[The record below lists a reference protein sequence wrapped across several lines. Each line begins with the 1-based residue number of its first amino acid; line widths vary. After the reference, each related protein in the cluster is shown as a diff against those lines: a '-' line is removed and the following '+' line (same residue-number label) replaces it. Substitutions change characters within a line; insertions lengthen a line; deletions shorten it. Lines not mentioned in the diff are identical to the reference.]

1 MNEQTLFRAAHRRL
15 TLLCAGITAA
25 ILCLFSCL
33 YLLLAEKTLRDSQ
46 WNAFRQ
52 DMANLAS
59 SLEQQT
65 VITHIYLSGLEQ
77 NNGYQ
82 IYLWDQDMPF
92 RFNEVPHHTLS
103 LQTRE
108 LLLSYLPGEDALS
121 RQETADSH
129 KSRTLPT
136 GETCSLLSSGE
147 DWVILHLK
155 AGQGREYQVYLAR
168 LTIGQPSAHQLLT
181 SPRTPGITMLVAS
194 SRQNLSGQFWG
205 QRLRFFL
212 IDLAGILLLTLFSH
226 FFTGR
231 MLRPL
236 LESHRRQTRFIA
248 DASHELRTPL
258 SVILATNECCTTAS
272 PEEQAGFFQTIRKE
286 GRRMN
291 TLIDDLLTLAH
302 SDTGRFLI
310 EKKEVELDTLCTNA
324 YEAFEP
330 LCRQKH
336 LTLSL
341 SLPDVP
347 LPRLVCDPDRIA
359 QVLSILLHNA
369 VSYTPENGHVTLALT
384 CRRDRKNLFEI
395 TVSDT
400 GVGIPDS
407 DKKRIFSRFYRA
419 EKSRSTKG
427 HFGLGLSIAYEIIS
441 AHHGKI
447 SVQDNHPCGSIF
459 VVRLIG

>member
-33 YLLLAEKTLRDSQ
+33 YLLLAEQTLRDSQ

-65 VITHIYLSGLEQ
+65 VITHVYLSGLEQ

-82 IYLWDQDMPF
+82 IYLWDQDLPF

-181 SPRTPGITMLVAS
+181 APPC
-194 SRQNLSGQFWG
+194 SGHHH
-205 QRLRFFL
+205 
-212 IDLAGILLLTLFSH
+212 AGGLL
-226 FFTGR
+226 
-231 MLRPL
+231 P
-236 LESHRRQTRFIA
+236 A
-248 DASHELRTPL
+248 
-258 SVILATNECCTTAS
+258 
-272 PEEQAGFFQTIRKE
+272 
-286 GRRMN
+286 
-291 TLIDDLLTLAH
+291 
-302 SDTGRFLI
+302 
-310 EKKEVELDTLCTNA
+310 
-324 YEAFEP
+324 EP
-330 LCRQKH
+330 QWTVLGTK
-336 LTLSL
+336 T
-341 SLPDVP
+341 
-347 LPRLVCDPDRIA
+347 
-359 QVLSILLHNA
+359 VLS
-369 VSYTPENGHVTLALT
+369 
-384 CRRDRKNLFEI
+384 
-395 TVSDT
+395 SD
-400 GVGIPDS
+400 
-407 DKKRIFSRFYRA
+407 
-419 EKSRSTKG
+419 
-427 HFGLGLSIAYEIIS
+427 
-441 AHHGKI
+441 
-447 SVQDNHPCGSIF
+447 
-459 VVRLIG
+459 